1 MSLLHVVFKVGDAE
15 YLVAASD
22 VLHMES
28 YEGATAVPGTAPYV
42 SGIVQVRGRVIPV
55 IDLRARFGLPP
66 APPTLDSRVIVVQIG
81 DRTMALLVDSSR
93 EVMKLAPEQLHPPP
107 KLMSDGAA
115 GFVKAV
121 AQIDKRLLLLIDVAE
136 VAGEESSDV
145 E

>member
-1 MSLLHVVFKVGDAE
+1 MITLHVAFKVGDAE

-28 YEGATAVPGTAPYV
+28 YEGATAVPGTAPHV
-42 SGIVQVRGRVIPV
+42 AGIVQVRGRVIPV
-55 IDLRARFGLPP
+55 VDLRVRFGLPP
-66 APPTLDSRVIVVQIG
+66 APPTLDTRVIVVQVA
-81 DRTMALLVDSSR
+81 DRTVALLVDSAR
-93 EVMKLAPEQLHPPP
+93 EVMKIAPEQLQPPP

-121 AQIDKRLLLLIDVAE
+121 AHVDKRLLLLIDVAQ